1 MALKSAVMEN
11 ASFAATEN
19 GRPWTKPVP
28 GNRNQA
34 LLIFTT
40 DRIDP
45 IVLGIGSSSR
55 ISEALVPYEREVK
68 WKNRSAAMKVE
79 NIQMGLSCAIH

>member
-1 MALKSAVMEN
+1 
-11 ASFAATEN
+11 
-19 GRPWTKPVP
+19 
-28 GNRNQA
+28 